1 MKIQMNPTKKTEKTD
16 RNNPFHLSLSIS
28 TETVKEKDDGK

>member
-1 MKIQMNPTKKTEKTD
+1 MNTTQKTVETD
-16 RNNPFHLSLSIS
+16 KNPFYLTLSIS